1 MSEKSSVKT
10 NLGAV
15 SLLVTLTAVVI
26 IAASKLKPPAK
37 GSLVTY
43 HRPIPMFVYHTPVF
57 RPGNSQVISLITATG
72 IMRAR
77 LRKWSFANRQ
87 LLKYM
92 LDHKYF
98 RVKINRQYLANLPRK
113 ATFSLM
119 ANKIAFRWDT
129 QFQTRASPNDTVMSF
144 GDQPV
149 LFAVA
154 KIDYTST
161 VCLSGR
167 AYIYQRILAG
177 EGPQVPIFRRY
188 SFLNARGKH
197 NSSLTPFAWEYT
209 TNATVKA
216 QKPNS

>member
-1 MSEKSSVKT
+1 MNEKSSAKPDMR
-10 NLGAV
+10 AV
-15 SLLVTLTAVVI
+15 ALLVVLIAVVI
-26 IAASKLKPPAK
+26 IVASKLKPPVK
-37 GSLVTY
+37 HSNVTY
-43 HRPIPMFVYHTPVF
+43 NQIVPMFVYHAPVF

-77 LRKWSFANRQ
+77 LRKWSFSNRQ
-87 LLKYM
+87 LLKSM

-98 RVKINRQYLANLPRK
+98 RVSINRQYLANLPEK
-113 ATFSLM
+113 APFSLT
-119 ANKIAFRWDT
+119 ANEIKFRWDT

-144 GDQPV
+144 DDQPV

-167 AYIYQRILAG
+167 AYIYQRNLSG

-197 NSSLTPFAWEYT
+197 SSPLTPFAGAYT
-209 TNATVKA
+209 KNATSKA
-216 QKPNS
+216 RKPLS